1 MRKLILSAAILV
13 AACSTVP
20 AQPPVVGGGGA
31 ACRNDGLDR
40 FVGQPASSEVGAQ
53 MLAASGARVVR
64 WVAMGMLIT
73 MEYRADRLTVR
84 LDANNRILSATCG

>member
-1 MRKLILSAAILV
+1 MRKLIAGLTLLV
-13 AACSTVP
+13 AACSTAP
-20 AQPPVVGGGGA
+20 AQPPVVGGNGA
-31 ACRNDGLDR
+31 VCRNDGLDR
-40 FVGQPASSEVGAQ
+40 FVGQPASREVGAQ